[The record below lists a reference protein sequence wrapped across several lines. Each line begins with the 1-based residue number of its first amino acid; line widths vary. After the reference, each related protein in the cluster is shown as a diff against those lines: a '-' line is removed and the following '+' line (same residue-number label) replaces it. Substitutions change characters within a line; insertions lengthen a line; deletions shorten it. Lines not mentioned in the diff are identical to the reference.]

1 MKLFVALSTVVRLI
15 AQDDRGMIAG
25 VGAMGRTTVSQCC
38 KSTLHVILVD
48 NGEAKLDQLQINK

>member
-1 MKLFVALSTVVRLI
+1 MKLFVALTVVRLI

-25 VGAMGRTTVSQCC
+25 VDAMGRTTVSQCC

-48 NGEAKLDQLQINK
+48 NGEAKQLDQLQINK